1 MKKKVIYID
10 LDGVLADFKTGLKE
24 TKQIFKDLDLTN
36 IKPEDNIRF
45 NQLKPMPGAKAA
57 YKKLDK
63 KYDVFIASTAP
74 WDQPAAWEHK
84 RLWVAKHFPAAY
96 KRLILTHRK
105 DLLKGDY
112 IIDDRKVNGV
122 ENFDGKHIHFGSKK
136 YPDWNAVISDLK
148 A

>member
-10 LDGVLADFKTGLKE
+10 LDGVLADFMLGLKE
-24 TKQIFKDLDLTN
+24 TKKAFKELDLTH

-45 NQLKPMPGAKAA
+45 ESLKPIKDAKDA
-57 YKKLDK
+57 YARLNK

-74 WDQPAAWEHK
+74 WDHPAAWEQK
-84 RLWVAKHFPAAY
+84 RVWVAKHFPAAY

-112 IIDDRKVNGV
+112 LIDDRKVNGAADF
-122 ENFDGKHIHFGSKK
+122 EGKHIHFGSKK
-136 YPDWNAVISDLK
+136 YPDWQAVLSELK